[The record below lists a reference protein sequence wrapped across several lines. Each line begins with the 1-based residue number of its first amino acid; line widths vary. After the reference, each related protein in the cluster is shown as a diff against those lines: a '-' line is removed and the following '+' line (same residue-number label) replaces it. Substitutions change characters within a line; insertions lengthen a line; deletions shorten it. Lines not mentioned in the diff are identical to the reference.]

1 MSKKA
6 TLSFNFREDLTSLD
20 YQKIIVEQNN
30 TIINLLAMQQDNL
43 IHGGLNSIVK
53 SNYAEALKPYVLKQG
68 SDLDLKKIEENL
80 SVSLPG
86 SFLTSG
92 VLETDI
98 KLMDTTHPTLIMHG
112 TADET
117 VSINSSRTF
126 FDQLPED
133 LPKEMIE
140 IEGGGHGLGGV
151 AGVPDVNYANHRD
164 DMMAFLA
171 NKASGCLVE

>member
-30 TIINLLAMQQDNL
+30 TIINLLSMQQDNL

-80 SVSLPG
+80 SEQNRV
-86 SFLTSG
+86 
-92 VLETDI
+92 I
-98 KLMDTTHPTLIMHG
+98 
-112 TADET
+112 
-117 VSINSSRTF
+117 
-126 FDQLPED
+126 
-133 LPKEMIE
+133 
-140 IEGGGHGLGGV
+140 
-151 AGVPDVNYANHRD
+151 
-164 DMMAFLA
+164 LA
-171 NKASGCLVE
+171 NFRRRKENGENVYKAAKNLGLESFFNEDE

>member
-30 TIINLLAMQQDNL
+30 TIINLLSMQQDNL

-80 SVSLPG
+80 ANFRRRKENGENVYKAAKNLG
-86 SFLTSG
+86 LESFFN
-92 VLETDI
+92 E
-98 KLMDTTHPTLIMHG
+98 
-112 TADET
+112 DE
-117 VSINSSRTF
+117 
-126 FDQLPED
+126 
-133 LPKEMIE
+133 
-140 IEGGGHGLGGV
+140 
-151 AGVPDVNYANHRD
+151 
-164 DMMAFLA
+164 
-171 NKASGCLVE
+171 